1 MALLIVMHA
10 GFGGAGRSPG
20 RMTTDSD
27 LRKHPPRSPREKL
40 GGLYFLARTIDKA
53 RARHAGTAGPYKIT
67 PGMSQRLFDGLGVGE
82 ADFMEVVVRGASD
95 EEIVA
100 WVREHS
106 DPAKY
111 DEINRAYEEAGLHD
125 EERRVEFAARYPF
138 LRERSDLKNWF
149 DILEYDD
156 RYIYEQAAKNG
167 GMTARYVSYKGSD
180 GRVRPGVLG
189 EDGSLKPFADSVGD
203 LTAFIALDGEGRRK
217 ALSSLGA
224 AVPLDRV
231 QLCAPVHPAKNV
243 FCVGRNYMAHAEEG
257 AKARG
262 EKLELPDVP
271 TFFTKAPT
279 AIVGPDATCELEA
292 RLSKMYDWEAELAV
306 VVGRRCKD
314 VSENEALDVVFGYTC
329 LNDLTARDLQR
340 KHGQWFKGKT
350 LDGTCPIGPWIVPAF
365 ALDDPQAL
373 NVELRVNGVRKQFAP
388 TSTMIFSVKR
398 IIAELSAGLT
408 LEPGDVIATGTP
420 EGVGFARTPPEF
432 LKDGDAVE
440 VEIEKIGILR
450 NTVRIR

>member
-1 MALLIVMHA
+1 
-10 GFGGAGRSPG
+10 
-20 RMTTDSD
+20 MTTDSD

-53 RARHAGTAGPYKIT
+53 RARSAGTAGPYKIT
-67 PGMSQRLFDGLGVGE
+67 PGMSQRLFDGLGVSE
-82 ADFMEVVVRGASD
+82 ADFMAVVVGGASD

-100 WVREHS
+100 WVQGHS
-106 DPAKY
+106 DATKY
-111 DEINRAYEEAGLHD
+111 DEINRKYDEAGLHE
-125 EERRVEFAARYPF
+125 EERRAEFAARYPF
-138 LRERSDLKNWF
+138 LLEHTELRNWF

-156 RYIYEQAAKNG
+156 RFMFEQAAKNG
-167 GMTARYVSYKGSD
+167 GMMARYVMFAEVD
-180 GRVRPGVLG
+180 GRARPGVLG
-189 EDGSLKPFADSVGD
+189 EDGSIRPFADGIAD
-203 LTAFIALDGEGRRK
+203 LIAFIVLDEAGRRS
-217 ALSSLGA
+217 ALGA
-224 AVPLDRV
+224 LGAPIARDAVRL
-231 QLCAPVHPAKNV
+231 LAPVRPAKNV

-279 AIVGPDATCELEA
+279 AIVGPNEPCMLEG

-306 VVGRRCKD
+306 VIGRRCKD
-314 VSENEALDVVFGYTC
+314 VSENDALEVVFGYTC
-329 LNDLTARDLQR
+329 LNDMTARDLQR

-365 ALDDPQAL
+365 AVDDPQAL
-373 NVELRVNGVRKQFAP
+373 TVELRVNGERKQFAA

-432 LKDGDAVE
+432 LKDGDVVE
-440 VEIEKIGILR
+440 VEIEKIGVLR
-450 NTVRIR
+450 NPVRIS